1 MNNRTRLAARLLTD
15 RTRIMIGL
23 LLVVVS
29 IAAVAMSMIS
39 AARQRA
45 YEECQADVYNKVITV
60 LTDTRRVA
68 AEERAAT
75 DQLFR
80 DIRDNPRGF
89 RSRLDV
95 YLEARAAADRT
106 RAQNPLP
113 APPAVACADAK

>member
-1 MNNRTRLAARLLTD
+1 MNHRVRVILGVLL
-15 RTRIMIGL
+15 I
-23 LLVVVS
+23 VVS
-29 IAAVAMSMIS
+29 VGAVATSMVTT
-39 AARQRA
+39 ARQRA
-45 YEECQADVYNKVITV
+45 YEQCQADVYNKVILV

-75 DQLFR
+75 DQLFK

-95 YLEARAAADRT
+95 YLEARATADAT
-106 RAQNPLP
+106 RAKNPLP